1 MHNNGSCMVTL
12 SFTFLP
18 DWHKDIK
25 YVLVLISN
33 IVKSEIG
40 QCSYHILEELT
51 PCNAKLRGAS
61 VI

>member
-1 MHNNGSCMVTL
+1 MVTL